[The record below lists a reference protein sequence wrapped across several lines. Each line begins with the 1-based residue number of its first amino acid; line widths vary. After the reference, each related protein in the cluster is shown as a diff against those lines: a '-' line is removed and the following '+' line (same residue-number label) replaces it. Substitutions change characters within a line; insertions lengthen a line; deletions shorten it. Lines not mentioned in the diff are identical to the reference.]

1 MGETERGG
9 GNKALE
15 NVLAVLKSYFFIA
28 KQNWKVMILFGSS
41 ERMSGGGDS

>member
-15 NVLAVLKSYFFIA
+15 NVLADLKSYIFIA
-28 KQNWKVMILFGSS
+28 KQSWKVMILFGSS
-41 ERMSGGGDS
+41 ERMSDDGGS